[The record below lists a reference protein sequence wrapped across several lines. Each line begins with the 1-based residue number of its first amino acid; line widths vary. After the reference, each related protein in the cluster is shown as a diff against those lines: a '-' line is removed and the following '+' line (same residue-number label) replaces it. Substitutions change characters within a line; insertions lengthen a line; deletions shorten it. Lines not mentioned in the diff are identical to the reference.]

1 MNFGVCDFSVI
12 AYFNFK
18 ILFFVLV
25 LVLFIGWVLVL
36 ILVLLQSH
44 LFALRMGNNSLLC
57 GGKLGKVL
65 FQCFMLTVYIAMSGY
80 FSSLLKFVLLLRLW
94 NWKLNNSFLFV
105 SSQMHFGVLS
115 RGNIGRGLF
124 LGFTAIASCGQMKPK
139 NL

>member
-18 ILFFVLV
+18 VLFFVLV

-65 FQCFMLTVYIAMSGY
+65 FQCFMLTVYIAMSGF

-94 NWKLNNSFLFV
+94 N
-105 SSQMHFGVLS
+105 
-115 RGNIGRGLF
+115 
-124 LGFTAIASCGQMKPK
+124 
-139 NL
+139 